1 MMPGEK
7 SSERA
12 LQPGDWWANR
22 EEPNGQLA
30 RTAMAQV
37 CGFSLPKLKSISE
50 IATLRQLTKKLLSV
64 KFQVDEVT
72 MPFGIFKTL
81 LAEILF
87 LSICSVLGTTASFA
101 QCSVLN
107 VMVKGEVQSPP
118 RGGVVRVQLVY
129 RKHSKDQNGESGE
142 ETLENE
148 SFRIQIPFLTQSGA
162 PVLGL
167 GSFKCDLR
175 PKTVVVT
182 LVAGDHE
189 YERVSLDW
197 AKDFKMTDLTEYA
210 LRSDLVLHGTP

>member
-1 MMPGEK
+1 MYG
-7 SSERA
+7 
-12 LQPGDWWANR
+12 
-22 EEPNGQLA
+22 
-30 RTAMAQV
+30 AQV
-37 CGFSLPKLKSISE
+37 AKRFYS
-50 IATLRQLTKKLLSV
+50 QVTKRLLSV
-64 KFQVDEVT
+64 KFQVDEGT

-87 LSICSVLGTTASFA
+87 LSIFAVLGTTASFA

-107 VMVKGEVQSPP
+107 VLVKGDVQSPP

-189 YERVSLDW
+189 YDRVSLDW